1 MLTTLPGISTL
12 PAFFFLYFVLAV
24 LFLGML
30 SGLYPAMKLSQNH
43 LLESLKNQLTNIQQK
58 HLIRR
63 ILLFTQF
70 TVTIVVLIAAVVIS
84 RQVDIFMKG
93 DLGYDKDFLLTVQ
106 APRDWS
112 ETGLH
117 KMEMI
122 RDELRGLP
130 HVENISL
137 SYGIPG
143 AFADGIQQVKK
154 IGSQDEVDALMITS
168 DPYFSDAYNIPLLAG
183 QFFNDPEEPTTDNS
197 KLVVN
202 DKAAKALGYPTA
214 AEAIGQQV
222 SLFNGRFTGTI
233 SGVTEDFYANSMHSI
248 SPPVIWFSVKN
259 NNHYRFLSIRLKAG
273 STIDAL
279 NTLERKWK
287 QLMPEAPFEFRFMDD
302 TIKNMYTVELQLQRA
317 AQVAT
322 VISVIIIALG
332 LIGLTAL
339 AINLRLKEVGI
350 RKVLGASLRQIIMLF
365 SKEFYITF
373 FFAVL
378 VGCPVVYIVMNKWLA
393 NYASRIELNM
403 SMFIVPLMGLIL
415 LLFFIT
421 GAIIVSAVK
430 ANPVDSLRDE

>member
-1 MLTTLPGISTL
+1 
-12 PAFFFLYFVLAV
+12 
-24 LFLGML
+24 
-30 SGLYPAMKLSQNH
+30 
-43 LLESLKNQLTNIQQK
+43 
-58 HLIRR
+58 
-63 ILLFTQF
+63 
-70 TVTIVVLIAAVVIS
+70 VLIAAVVIS

-214 AEAIGQQV
+214 AEAIRSEERRVGKECR
-222 SLFNGRFTGTI
+222 SRRGT
-233 SGVTEDFYANSMHSI
+233 
-248 SPPVIWFSVKN
+248 
-259 NNHYRFLSIRLKAG
+259 
-273 STIDAL
+273 
-279 NTLERKWK
+279 
-287 QLMPEAPFEFRFMDD
+287 
-302 TIKNMYTVELQLQRA
+302 
-317 AQVAT
+317 
-322 VISVIIIALG
+322 
-332 LIGLTAL
+332 
-339 AINLRLKEVGI
+339 
-350 RKVLGASLRQIIMLF
+350 
-365 SKEFYITF
+365 
-373 FFAVL
+373 
-378 VGCPVVYIVMNKWLA
+378 
-393 NYASRIELNM
+393 
-403 SMFIVPLMGLIL
+403 
-415 LLFFIT
+415 
-421 GAIIVSAVK
+421 
-430 ANPVDSLRDE
+430 